1 MDIKTV
7 KADLEEIKYYYE
19 NQQELDIAAK
29 CIGECAIATKLK
41 RYNDAITHAPIKL
54 YRLYM
59 ALYVN
64 GSTQLEYALELD
76 RCVDR
81 VYKTNKKLC
90 QYFAD
95 YFSEVG
101 TD

>member
-7 KADLEEIKYYYE
+7 KADLDEIKYYYA
-19 NQQELDIAAK
+19 NQTDFDIAAK
-29 CIGECAIATKLK
+29 SIGESSAAVKAKAYNAAISRAPAT
-41 RYNDAITHAPIKL
+41 L
-54 YRLYM
+54 YRLYI
-59 ALYVN
+59 ALYIN

-95 YFSEVG
+95 YFSKVG